1 MGDSSD
7 NIPGVSGI
15 GPKSAAALLNEFG
28 PIESWGEHFEKL
40 SGSKFAAKLNGNEDL
55 LKNNLI
61 LVRLKT
67 ELPEEFKDLKKTL
80 VRRSPDWQK
89 IAQLCREYA
98 FNAILKDLPCKPEVP
113 AECAEEPAEESG
125 PEQLDLFAN
134 ILQTAPKTEPEAPVQ
149 ESQDFPEQG
158 LLF

>member
-1 MGDSSD
+1 M
-7 NIPGVSGI
+7 
-15 GPKSAAALLNEFG
+15 
-28 PIESWGEHFEKL
+28 
-40 SGSKFAAKLNGNEDL
+40 

-98 FNAILKDLPCKPEVP
+98 FNAILKVLPCEPPEP
-113 AECAEEPAEESG
+113 EEIEDEA
-125 PEQLDLFAN
+125 PEQLDLFAVPTPPP
-134 ILQTAPKTEPEAPVQ
+134 QGKKSPPPPEPE
-149 ESQDFPEQG
+149 DDLPEQG

>member
-1 MGDSSD
+1 M
-7 NIPGVSGI
+7 
-15 GPKSAAALLNEFG
+15 LLQLQWN
-28 PIESWGEHFEKL
+28 KVC
-40 SGSKFAAKLNGNEDL
+40 FAAKLNGNEDL

-98 FNAILKDLPCKPEVP
+98 FNAILKDLPGQPEIQ
-113 AECAEEPAEESG
+113 AEETEEG
-125 PEQLDLFAN
+125 EPEQLDLFAA
-134 ILQTAPKTEPEAPVQ
+134 LTTPAPEKKKSPPLPEQ
-149 ESQDFPEQG
+149 EDDLPEQG